1 MVPVYAPEIVT
12 LLDGMLALIEGRA
25 SAQQCRQHLQAARE
39 CQKVARYRAHEQAA
53 AVFDQ
58 PELVAMCRE
67 RDELLQARQQ
77 TLDDIEG
84 ALTSPD
90 RLVDLGRRLQELS
103 FQAAQLGRSIEEAR
117 PVPTKLPLL
126 QRWLAVARAV
136 VAEQAS
142 PSLLAAQVSQLMEL
156 YHLTEKKGQQFEE
169 CYPGR
174 TTGLAEGLED
184 FRQGMGALAHYL
196 EASGRPQSL
205 VDSLALLQSAHD
217 RLWKGLL
224 LMEQTR
230 EREGFSPVPLLD
242 AFVTCARKAVAGQR
256 PMSELASA
264 LQAVAGFV
272 ASQRQDGERVLT
284 EGFPGRHLV
293 EAWRSSVDPALEQ
306 AERLIAALRDEPE
319 AGLKKAERR
328 LTEAFRAVQAAV
340 RKKEA
345 WQKATPRNL
354 EAEPSWQ
361 DLRAAVEGWCL
372 GVVPRS
378 ALLVC
383 LEQARSQ
390 AQRLEVE
397 LTSAPELERG
407 ALEAAL
413 ANPKRAFADIDAAI
427 QAGDKVRLAEA
438 LALLEDSFDRWLW
451 CKDSL
456 VRWGREAT
464 PEPENLLEL
473 VEQARSRHQDL
484 AGLRPTLELCQRVTW
499 LASQRLAEWSSAC
512 QRPLAEDEDLAELKE
527 GFAGDLWQLESLLE
541 QLLSRPASTPA
552 GQLAPQ
558 LDRLSAVLAEI
569 TERQSVIESIAEMEN
584 E

>member
-1 MVPVYAPEIVT
+1 MVPVYAPEMVA
-12 LLDGMLALIEGRA
+12 LLDGLLDLVEGR
-25 SAQQCRQHLQAARE
+25 SNAQPCRQALEAARE
-39 CQKVARYRAHEQAA
+39 CQKVARYRAQEQAA

-58 PELVAMCRE
+58 PELVALCQQRRDLLE
-67 RDELLQARQQ
+67 ARQSLLDELEA
-77 TLDDIEG
+77 
-84 ALTSPD
+84 ALTTPD
-90 RLVDLGRRLQELS
+90 RLVERGRRLQELS
-103 FQAAQLGRSIEEAR
+103 FQVSQLGRRIEEGR
-117 PVPTKLPLL
+117 PAPTKLPLL

-136 VAEQAS
+136 VAGQAS
-142 PSLLAAQVSQLMEL
+142 PNLLAAQVPQLMEL
-156 YHLTEKKGQQFEE
+156 YHATEKKGQQFEE

-174 TTGLAEGLED
+174 LTGLAEALES
-184 FRQGMGALAHYL
+184 FREGMGALAHYL
-196 EASGRPQSL
+196 EAPGRPQSL
-205 VDSLALLQSAHD
+205 ADSLRSLQSAHD
-217 RLWKGLL
+217 RLWKSLV
-224 LMEQTR
+224 LMEQVR

-242 AFVTCARKAVAGQR
+242 AFVLCARRAVAGQR
-256 PMSELASA
+256 PLSELVSA
-264 LQAVAGFV
+264 LAALAGFL
-272 ASQRQDGERVLT
+272 ANQRREGERVLA
-284 EGFPGRHLV
+284 EGFPSRHLV
-293 EAWRSSVDPALEQ
+293 EGWEKSVRPALEQ
-306 AERLIAALRDEPE
+306 AERLLAGLRDEPE

-328 LTEAFRAVQAAV
+328 LTDAFRAVQEVV
-340 RKKEA
+340 RQKQA
-345 WQKATPRNL
+345 WQETAPRSL

-390 AQRLEVE
+390 AERLQAE
-397 LTSAPELERG
+397 LGSAPELERE
-407 ALEAAL
+407 ALAAAL
-413 ANPKRAFADIDAAI
+413 ANPSRAFAEIE
-427 QAGDKVRLAEA
+427 AGIPQRDKTRLAQA

-473 VEQARSRHQDL
+473 VKQARARHQEL

-499 LASQRLAEWSSAC
+499 LASHRLAEWSSAC
-512 QRPLAEDEDLAELKE
+512 HQPLAEDEDLAELKE
-527 GFAGDLWQLESLLE
+527 GFAGDLWQLESVLE
-541 QLLSRPASTPA
+541 QLLSRPATTPTSELA
-552 GQLAPQ
+552 GP